1 MAGIELACTG
11 CGQVLEAPEEMA
23 GQAVECPECGAQLT
37 VPMAGWQADGRETAS
52 SKCPECGSGMEQ
64 DAVLCIN
71 CGYHLKLGKKIN
83 TQFS

>member
-1 MAGIELACTG
+1 MAGIELPCTG

-23 GQAVECPECGAQLT
+23 GQAVECPECGALLT
-37 VPMAGWQADGRETAS
+37 VPEVGGQAGAPKSAS
-52 SKCPECGSGMEQ
+52 KKCPECGSDMEQ

-71 CGYHLKLGKKIN
+71 CGFHQKLGKKIN

>member
-1 MAGIELACTG
+1 MAGIELPCTG
-11 CGQVLEAPEEMA
+11 CGQVLEATEEMA

-37 VPMAGWQADGRETAS
+37 VPVPDGQADVPKSAS
-52 SKCPECGSGMEQ
+52 TKCPACGSGMEP

-71 CGYHLKLGKKIN
+71 CGFHQKLGKKIN